1 MKWPFVEITKTE
13 RDQQVPYKHF
23 YKHVHMVT
31 LTNKYWLLSGAV
43 KPAPLNLDSPG
54 SLTNSWTTITIEHM
68 AIASVTLDRRIL
80 PESAPNI
87 EHSALHSLTE
97 MSATGT
103 RQTTKQPQDNGE
115 ELCCSKNKNTH
126 TWPQLTPHMSTEQE
140 LTCWNSPGHFHPTPA
155 KPNQISPPRSWRAP
169 SACRS
174 PSDNGSPTPGSFA

>member
-43 KPAPLNLDSPG
+43 KPALLNLDRPG
-54 SLTNSWTTITIEHM
+54 SLTNSRTTITIEHM

-126 TWPQLTPHMSTEQE
+126 TWPQLRPIWPQNRSWHVETALAIS
-140 LTCWNSPGHFHPTPA
+140 TPA